1 MTKAEKEIDNLLKNS
16 YSFTKEEKEKYKKEK
31 LTDEEIKKLEAM
43 MTSSSNLEDVESDIV
58 VEG

>member
-16 YSFTKEEKEKYKKEK
+16 YHLTKEEEEKYKKEK

-43 MTSSSNLEDVESDIV
+43 ITSSSSLEDAESDIV

>member
-16 YSFTKEEKEKYKKEK
+16 YHLTKEEKEKYKKEK

-43 MTSSSNLEDVESDIV
+43 MTSSSSLEDTESDIV
-58 VEG
+58 VED

>member
-16 YSFTKEEKEKYKKEK
+16 YHLTKEGKEKYKKEK

-43 MTSSSNLEDVESDIV
+43 MTSSSSLEDTESDIV
-58 VEG
+58 VED